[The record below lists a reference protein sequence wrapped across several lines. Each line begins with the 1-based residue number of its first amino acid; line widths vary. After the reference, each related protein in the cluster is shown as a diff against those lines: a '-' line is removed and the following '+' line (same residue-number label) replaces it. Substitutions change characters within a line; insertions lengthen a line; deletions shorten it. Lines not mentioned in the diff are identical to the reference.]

1 MFLRALTRIFISG
14 RGGGPV
20 AALAVA
26 SVVALSGCESSR
38 TSIGTDLLGSITDQE
53 TRRDTLRFGFDSPD
67 PDVFEFATFQ
77 MQVSTAGSG
86 VLLIGETNNLRAI
99 SMLRFPMAGVETELR
114 SVYDGEKFV
123 TDTLTITPVSIAQDS
138 SAYLLLAINRYVS
151 DPEEM
156 YLEGWV
162 VPNDW
167 DPADSVTT
175 EVPTSYF
182 TGVPA
187 FSGDTLSA
195 LGTNGSLP
203 LSFID
208 IQPATIGSILDSSFS
223 FAVRAIS
230 PGTMAQMQSL
240 ESDAYWPQ
248 LGFWMN
254 ATRHSTYIEQTLPD
268 SAVKDTVIGRN
279 YIVSR
284 DTYRLERL
292 APAPQPAAGTMLV
305 SGGDIRRGYLKVNRF
320 DVWGAESETI
330 PKTHT
335 ANRAVLELTLSDQG
349 HTFQPED
356 VSLELLELGES
367 FDLDSARTGKNII
380 ISDRF
385 ALTAFFNT
393 REVRDTTDANIRRF
407 EISDVVNRWWQ
418 NPEYNHGLM
427 ITTGIEA
434 RGGNEMRRVD
444 AVEVVDARLIVTS
457 TKVELPD
464 VASSKPAVDG
474 EAK

>member
-1 MFLRALTRIFISG
+1 MFFRALTRTLLSG

-26 SVVALSGCESSR
+26 SVVALSGCESSQS
-38 TSIGTDLLGSITDQE
+38 SIGTDLLGSISGQE

-67 PDVFEFATFQ
+67 PNVFEFATFQ
-77 MQVSTAGSG
+77 MQVSAAGSR
-86 VLLIGETNNLRAI
+86 VLLIGETNNLRAV
-99 SMLRFPMAGVETELR
+99 SLLRFPMAGVETELR
-114 SVYDGEKFV
+114 TVHDGEKFF

-138 SAYLLLAINRYVS
+138 AAYLLLAINRYVS

-175 EVPTSYF
+175 EVPASYF
-182 TGVPA
+182 TGTPA

-195 LGTNGSLP
+195 IEANGSSP

-208 IQPATIGSILDSSFS
+208 IQPEMIGSILDSSLS

-254 ATRHSTYIEQTLPD
+254 ATVRSSYEN
-268 SAVKDTVIGRN
+268 AVRDTVIGRN
-279 YIVSR
+279 FIVSR

-292 APAPQPAAGTMLV
+292 APAPQPASGTMLV

-320 DVWGAESETI
+320 DVWGAESDTI
-330 PKTHT
+330 PKTLT
-335 ANRAVLELTLSDQG
+335 ANRAVLELELADRGNS
-349 HTFQPED
+349 FQQED
-356 VSLELLELGES
+356 ARLEVLELGEA
-367 FDLDSARTGKNII
+367 FDLDSARAGKNVIV
-380 ISDRF
+380 SDRF
-385 ALTAFFNT
+385 ALTGFFNT
-393 REVRDTTDANIRRF
+393 TEVRDTADVNIRRF

-434 RGGNEMRRVD
+434 RGGNEMSRVD

-457 TKVELPD
+457 TKPPV
-464 VASSKPAVDG
+464 VGSSKPAMNG